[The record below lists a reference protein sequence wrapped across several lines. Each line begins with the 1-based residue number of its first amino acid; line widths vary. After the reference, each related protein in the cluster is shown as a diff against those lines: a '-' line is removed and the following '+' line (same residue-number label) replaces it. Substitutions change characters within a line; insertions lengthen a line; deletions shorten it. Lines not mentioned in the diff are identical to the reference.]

1 MLCPCVILQSCP
13 LGLVQNHGGSHRK
26 PPAWHWLLCRKHWRG
41 MGVTAPA
48 GLVIRHRPTPS
59 LCASVCIPLAR
70 KGLSCLLSPNLAG
83 SLPVGFLVSWD
94 QIREGIPTSLLP
106 CSWKVPPHASHT
118 HPHHLQGCG
127 DNQGRLLLLPQGG
140 GRAHLTW
147 RNISRREDRSIP
159 SGSSMVLDQLKPG
172 SMSRLRLGLGA
183 VLRCPAPALLQE
195 CPCTTGL
202 YPHPPSF
209 SKTASWDVSISCYTQ
224 PSPQFTTA
232 LHSGASRMRAME

>member
-1 MLCPCVILQSCP
+1 
-13 LGLVQNHGGSHRK
+13 
-26 PPAWHWLLCRKHWRG
+26 

-48 GLVIRHRPTPS
+48 GLVIRHTPS

-94 QIREGIPTSLLP
+94 QIREGIPTSLLA

-172 SMSRLRLGLGA
+172 SVSRVSFKMGAWGCVTLPCPGTAAGMSLHNRAVPTSSQFLQNCLLGCFHLLLHAAQSPVYHCLALRIIQDESHG
-183 VLRCPAPALLQE
+183 VHTCQYSPV
-195 CPCTTGL
+195 
-202 YPHPPSF
+202 S
-209 SKTASWDVSISCYTQ
+209 TA
-224 PSPQFTTA
+224 
-232 LHSGASRMRAME
+232 